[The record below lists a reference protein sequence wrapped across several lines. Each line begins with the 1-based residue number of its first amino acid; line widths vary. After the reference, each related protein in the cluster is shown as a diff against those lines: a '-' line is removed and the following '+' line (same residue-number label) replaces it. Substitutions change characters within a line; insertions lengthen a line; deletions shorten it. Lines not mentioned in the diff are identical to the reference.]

1 MTADKLFAMEATQDE
16 ILALLKSAARTAT
29 QNPGAFE
36 ALLLRNFIPRPKATD
51 VAPEDAAVPVPVDLF
66 RDVLTAAAAYNHELF
81 SKLYDLRWGLA
92 SDNKADP
99 S

>member
-1 MTADKLFAMEATQDE
+1 MTADKTFAFEATQDE
-16 ILALLKSAARTAT
+16 LLSLLKSAARTEL

-36 ALLLRNFIPRPKATD
+36 ALLLRNFVPRPRDA
-51 VAPEDAAVPVPVDLF
+51 EAAVVVVPVDLF

-81 SKLYDLRWGLA
+81 SKLYDLHWGLA
-92 SDNKADP
+92 SDDKADP

>member
-66 RDVLTAAAAYNHELF
+66 RDILTAAAGDRVLF
-81 SKLYDLRWGLA
+81 DRLYELRWFP
-92 SDNKADP
+92 SHDEDP

>member
-1 MTADKLFAMEATQDE
+1 MTADKTFAFEATQDE
-16 ILALLKSAARTAT
+16 LLSLLKSAARTEL

-36 ALLLRNFIPRPKATD
+36 ALLLRNFVPRPRNAEA
-51 VAPEDAAVPVPVDLF
+51 VPEDAVVVVPVDLF

-92 SDNKADP
+92 SDDKADP